1 MIKKLS
7 TSILYQVTSL
17 FLASLVV
24 TVVIVS
30 SENWML
36 RLHSL
41 DTLTREIYDNQVILF
56 NKTKDA
62 IYERME
68 YYAFDSDPGKPSI
81 WKLRGS
87 RSPIEAV
94 RNGSARRIEIAL
106 KPQYE
111 KLLSNGTLNTIAI
124 FTPEGLPLKIFV
136 PTDMPAFT

>member
-1 MIKKLS
+1 MIKKIS

-56 NKTKDA
+56 NKTKDS

-81 WKLRGS
+81 WKLEVA
-87 RSPIEAV
+87 EAPL
-94 RNGSARRIEIAL
+94 RRYAMAVLE
-106 KPQYE
+106 E
-111 KLLSNGTLNTIAI
+111 
-124 FTPEGLPLKIFV
+124 
-136 PTDMPAFT
+136 